1 MRLVVATPVTM
12 DIDVDSEIAADFTSC
27 QTPQGTTYSRLRAIK
42 NALVGNPSAKA
53 QIAISGPYTIRA
65 YVSLRPFRPQD
76 VDTMS
81 NSIVHAINLPGDEDG
96 VGLEKCQ
103 IEAAHV
109 LASLTYGMSRGQ
121 ICPNSHTDR
130 QFTIGSPQ
138 VVIAVLE
145 AGAAEALLNA
155 LASCGE

>member
-1 MRLVVATPVTM
+1 MRPVVATPATM
-12 DIDVDSEIAADFTSC
+12 DIDVDSEIAADVTSC
-27 QTPQGTTYSRLRAIK
+27 QTPQGTTYSRLRGIK

-65 YVSLRPFRPQD
+65 YVSLRPFCPQD
-76 VDTMS
+76 IDTMS
-81 NSIVHAINLPGDEDG
+81 TRIVHAINLPGDEDG
-96 VGLEKCQ
+96 VSLEKCQ

-109 LASLTYGMSRGQ
+109 LASLTYGMFRAQ
-121 ICPNSHTDR
+121 ICPKSHTDR
-130 QFTIGSPQ
+130 RFTTGSPQ

-155 LASCGE
+155 LASCSE